1 MRRMDNIPVVRRPA
15 QGRLE
20 VHIPWREGGNRKV
33 IKRICG
39 TLTRPQWDG
48 DRKRWMIARA
58 HFTPLIGALKAEYGQ
73 VRVITAHCD
82 AEGCDAR
89 CLQAR
94 GIECVCSCGGRN
106 HGGLN
111 SYTAGW
117 RLVGTVAS
125 GETEWSEWRWI
136 VSEGMSAAAMAA
148 WIVQEGGRLT
158 GTQLPVPG
166 AEEIFGGFIRRFGQR
181 DATRI
186 ARAAIDVHRGMWM
199 GAPGP
204 TTSSSPAASSPGWTM
219 ERKRRGP
226 CNRGR
231 ARPWRVV
238 PSGRDER
245 RPALRA
251 QRPDSYLILIAFRRW
266 TAAAQCRRR
275 SPAAPFVPR

>member
-186 ARAAIDVHRGMWM
+186 ARAAIDVHGGMWM
-199 GAPGP
+199 GAPITPRRFTRSNDEFFARRVLARLDHGTQ
-204 TTSSSPAASSPGWTM
+204 TT
-219 ERKRRGP
+219 
-226 CNRGR
+226 R
-231 ARPWRVV
+231 AV
-238 PSGRDER
+238 
-245 RPALRA
+245 
-251 QRPDSYLILIAFRRW
+251 
-266 TAAAQCRRR
+266 
-275 SPAAPFVPR
+275 